1 MQAILTLAMKDIRLL
16 LRDKGGVFFTFAFPA
31 IYAIFFGL
39 IFTSLGDYRG
49 RRIPIFLVDQDRTP
63 QSQAFAAA
71 LRDSGEVETADAEYE
86 TGVDNVRHGR
96 RPACLV
102 IPPGFG
108 AAREAILAGAT
119 TKLQIAIDPARPA
132 ESAIV
137 MGAIQRNL
145 MLDVKGLFSDPVRL
159 RAQLA
164 TARERLDARTDMNEA
179 MHSALDLLLTAA
191 ESAANL
197 FLTTS
202 RPATASSTVA
212 GAWEPMQIEKIELNV
227 KRDRPRNLYAV
238 TFPLGMMWGLLG
250 CTAAFG
256 VGMALERR
264 RGTLRRVSVAPLTS
278 VQILAGKMLASLA
291 VIVSVSAAMLILARV
306 GFGVVPASIP
316 FVAMAVVSIACAFI
330 GIMLLLSNLGRTET
344 SAAGVS
350 WGVLTL
356 LSMLGGGMVPI
367 NLMPEW
373 MKTIATCSPVF
384 WSIRALEGGL
394 WREYTLEE
402 MLIPCGVLVGIG
414 VACFSLGAAMLR
426 GRMHG

>member
-1 MQAILTLAMKDIRLL
+1 MRAILTLAMKDIRLL
-16 LRDKGGVFFTFAFPA
+16 LRDKGAVFFTFAFPA

-39 IFTSLGDYRG
+39 IFSSLGDYRG
-49 RRIPIFLVDQDRTP
+49 RRIPVYLVDEDRTP
-63 QSQAFAAA
+63 QSEAFARA
-71 LRDSGEVETADAEYE
+71 LADSGEVELDATTHEE
-86 TGVDNVRHGR
+86 GIDAVRHGR
-96 RPACLV
+96 RPLCLV
-102 IPPGFG
+102 IPRGFG
-108 AAREAILAGAT
+108 LAREAILAGET
-119 TKLQIAIDPARPA
+119 TRLQIATDPARPA
-132 ESAIV
+132 ESAIAV
-137 MGAIQRNL
+137 GAIQRHL
-145 MLDVKGLFSDPVRL
+145 MLDVKRLFSDPERL
-159 RAQLA
+159 RDQLA
-164 TARERLDARTDMNEA
+164 AARERLDARTDLNDA
-179 MHSALDLLLTAA
+179 VHAALDSFLTSA
-191 ESAANL
+191 ESAAAVLN
-197 FLTTS
+197 TTS
-202 RPATASSTVA
+202 RPASGPADRAV
-212 GAWEPMQIEKIELNV
+212 WEPIRIETLDIQV

-278 VQILAGKMLASLA
+278 VQILAGKMLAALV
-291 VIVSVSAAMLILARV
+291 VIVSVSAAMLALARV
-306 GFGVVPASIP
+306 GFGVVPASTL

-394 WREYTLEE
+394 WREYSLEE
-402 MLIPCGVLVGIG
+402 MLVPCAVLVGIG
-414 VACFSLGAAMLR
+414 AACFALGAAMLR